1 MNVTK
6 KNGLGKRFKHFFK
19 VSLLT
24 TILTLGPNCSYFPV
38 TIRRTVTQ
46 TAVDILIDGLVQA
59 AGHKDEEHERKL
71 DKVHVMCPQLPES
84 SMEEGRSY
92 QKVLWYKT
100 EEYGII
106 WKKNIP

>member
-1 MNVTK
+1 MK
-6 KNGLGKRFKHFFK
+6 KNGLDKRFKHFFR

-71 DKVHVMCPQLPES
+71 DKVHDSPNLMQPRCHGDIWV
-84 SMEEGRSY
+84 
-92 QKVLWYKT
+92 
-100 EEYGII
+100 II
-106 WKKNIP
+106 WAVGPLLIRLN